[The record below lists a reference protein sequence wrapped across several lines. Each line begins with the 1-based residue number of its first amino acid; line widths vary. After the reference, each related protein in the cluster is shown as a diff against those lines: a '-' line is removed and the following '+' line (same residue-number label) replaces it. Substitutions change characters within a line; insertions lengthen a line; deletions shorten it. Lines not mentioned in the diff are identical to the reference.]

1 MLTTGKFARR
11 AVLGALLAIG
21 VGAAGWAGAA
31 KADDTKVA
39 IFSVNY
45 NSPTI
50 FRMIQEAKAQAEAR
64 GWTVETHDGQGDQ
77 VSTNNAANDFIR
89 RGFDALINV
98 ASDNNQMTGVVKNA
112 NEAGVAFV
120 STFSGFVPGITADIG
135 TNSVVDGA
143 IATLE
148 TLNRTGRQGHIV
160 FFNWNVLPALRDRTA
175 GFKASMSDVEGVK
188 VTEIEVKVPGQV
200 EDVYNQMTNL
210 LAANDDITAVI
221 VGWDELGSP
230 AVRAI
235 EQAGKGD
242 QIMVTGMDG
251 IGPVFE
257 MLRQGNRPYKLSVSY
272 PVEKMGRK
280 AVEVVEASLAGN
292 NPSTPVL
299 YIGSCLVTS
308 ETVMPV
314 DQEPGTSAYWD
325 TCNPFSGNQ

>member
-1 MLTTGKFARR
+1 MLTKTRIIRR
-11 AVLGALLAIG
+11 ALLGALLAVGLG
-21 VGAAGWAGAA
+21 VAGWTGAAR
-31 KADDTKVA
+31 ADDIRVA

-50 FRMIQEAKAQAEAR
+50 FRMIQEAKAQSEAR
-64 GWTVETHDGQGDQ
+64 GWIVETHDGQGDQ
-77 VSTNNAANDFIR
+77 VSTNNAANDYIR
-89 RGFDALINV
+89 RGFNALINV

-112 NEAGVAFV
+112 NEAGVIFV
-120 STFSGFVPGITADIG
+120 SMFSGFVPGITADIG

-143 IATLE
+143 VVTLE

-221 VGWDELGSP
+221 VGWDELGPP
-230 AVRAI
+230 AVRAV

-242 QIMVTGMDG
+242 QIFVAGMDG
-251 IGPVFE
+251 IGPVYE
-257 MLRQGNRPYKLSVSY
+257 MLRQGNRPYQLSVSY

-280 AVEVVEASLAGN
+280 AVEVVEGALAGKKLA
-292 NPSTPVL
+292 TPVL

-308 ETVMPV
+308 ANVMSV
-314 DQEPGTSAYWD
+314 EQEIGTSAYWD